1 MINNHIKKLIF
12 VLLLMLTVYVTYL
25 ALPFILSLL
34 KFALFLLMPFLIA
47 FTVAFILQ
55 PLVSAIQVRVSKRW
69 LAVAIV
75 VAVFVIAAVLATSS
89 VLPYLMREIRVLVE
103 KMPEI
108 TAEIEAICDRFAQQ
122 FDFLPDN
129 YRPTFRNISAFF
141 SRHMKNL
148 SSLPGIIIDKIISY
162 VSYFV
167 LVPMILIYF
176 LLDYEKIL
184 CSVRRRL
191 IDSGRIHFK
200 NYLGE
205 LNQTISSYVRGSF
218 LVMVILT
225 LVCTIV
231 FLVIGLD
238 FAVFFAIVIAVT
250 NVIPYLGPYI
260 GAAFPVLY
268 ALITSPKRAL
278 TVAVIIYAIQQ
289 LENHFLSPYIH
300 SRRIKTHPLV
310 VIMFLLLFGRVFGI
324 LGMIFAVPVLAIVRI
339 TLKYYSPF
347 KKRIAEEQISV

>member
-225 LVCTIV
+225 VVCTIV

-250 NVIPYLGPYI
+250 NVILISALYRRRFPGPIRFDYLAKA
-260 GAAFPVLY
+260 GAY
-268 ALITSPKRAL
+268 R
-278 TVAVIIYAIQQ
+278 AVIIYAIQQ